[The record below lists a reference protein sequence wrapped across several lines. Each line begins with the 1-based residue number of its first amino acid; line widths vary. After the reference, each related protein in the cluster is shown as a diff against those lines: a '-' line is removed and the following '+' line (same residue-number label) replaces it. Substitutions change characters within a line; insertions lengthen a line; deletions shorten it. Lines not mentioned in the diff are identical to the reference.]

1 MGSPC
6 TTRTNSRRHSRSAL
20 RRTKYGDTV
29 VGSSYFKF
37 GMDYF
42 RRRFPGCLFLVVS
55 DDPAWCEETLLDGE
69 DIFLVASYAAADL
82 AILASC
88 QHVVMS
94 YGTFGFWGGFMAGGR
109 H

>member
-1 MGSPC
+1 M
-6 TTRTNSRRHSRSAL
+6 
-20 RRTKYGDTV
+20 

-55 DDPAWCEETLLDGE
+55 DDPAWCEENLLDGE

-88 QHVVMS
+88 QHVIMS

-109 H
+109 Y